1 VLDLLI
7 PIVLILLGVGLIIGE
22 VYLVP
27 GFNVLGV
34 LGACVLIFAVGYAFS
49 ETGVLG
55 GGLTLLGAITLTG
68 GAFYLMW
75 QTGAWE
81 RFVLTTN
88 LKTDESTAARESEQR
103 AKYLGKTGIALTPLR
118 PTGIAEIDGERIEVV
133 TEGDFIA
140 SGSDV
145 RVVAMDRRKF
155 FVRLDE
161 PETSKASSK
170 ATD

>member
-7 PIVLILLGVGLIIGE
+7 PIALILLGVGLIIGE

-27 GFNVLGV
+27 GFNVLGI
-34 LGACVLIFAVGYAFS
+34 LGAMVLLFAVGYSFS
-49 ETGVLG
+49 ESGALG
-55 GGLTLLGAITLTG
+55 GSLTLVGTIVLTG
-68 GAFYLMW
+68 AAFYIMW

-81 RFVLTTN
+81 RFVLSTN
-88 LKTDESTAARESEQR
+88 LKTDDSSATREREQR
-103 AKYLGKTGIALTPLR
+103 AKYLGKKGTALTPLR
-118 PTGIAEIDGERIEVV
+118 PTGIVEIDGERVEVV

-140 SGSDV
+140 SGSHI

-161 PETSKASSK
+161 PEASQVSV
-170 ATD
+170 